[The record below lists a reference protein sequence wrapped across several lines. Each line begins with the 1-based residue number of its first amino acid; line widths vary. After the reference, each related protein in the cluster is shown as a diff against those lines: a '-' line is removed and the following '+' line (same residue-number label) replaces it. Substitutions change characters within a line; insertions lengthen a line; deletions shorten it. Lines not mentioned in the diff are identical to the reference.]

1 MLRALLEMVP
11 ELPNESL
18 TTPLVTYTDRVGGNP
33 FANAVADSSTAG
45 SVSATVD
52 ALGRTVSYQCW
63 S

>member
-1 MLRALLEMVP
+1 MVP